1 MGLDNGIVIKY
12 KDGSEEEVCYW
23 RKFWGFRNDVICY
36 LNNKYYYYNEDL
48 FEYKIGTS
56 EDIQDLREIT
66 KILIHFIDEKYFND
80 NDDSIWSYRE
90 YLGVMFDSVKRLVKL
105 IWDIENKDRLEEEY
119 RNDIENIESIYF
131 YDSY

>member
-36 LNNKYYYYNEDL
+36 LSNKYDYNEEL

-66 KILIHFIDEKYFND
+66 GILIHFIDEKYFND
-80 NDDSIWSYRE
+80 NNDSIWSYRE
-90 YLGVMFDSVKRLVKL
+90 YLNVMFDSIKKLIEL
-105 IWDIENKDRLEEEY
+105 IWDIDNKDKLEEEEY
-119 RNDIENIESIYF
+119 KNAIENIEGIYF
-131 YDSY
+131 YDS